1 MRARRGTTPVPTA
14 DEVSVVASQ
23 GTGGRR
29 LQGIPAYIRQRQPA
43 LGGTDAGRN
52 RQQRGIDIEDQPL
65 RRQDTHHLLSDRL
78 TQPLN
83 PQHPPPAQHH
93 GCLDDVEHPGHL
105 RVHRPQRQGS
115 AQMHQPVRLCQPPD
129 LLLPSGRPRFS
140 RGVAGVSEGV
150 DNHPH
155 GVKAIQTQTTRL
167 RHMQQRIP
175 MGIRER
181 SQRLPTP
188 RRNDPTGDVNINE
201 YRLTLSHASSLTTT
215 GGSTTNHAGRVTD
228 VPLILTIF
236 PIFLIEAFTFWA
248 VASWLGFGWALFT
261 VFALMGIGMIST
273 GVEMQRVSRLAAA
286 KRISPGRL
294 AGDYGL
300 LTAGAIL
307 AATPGIASSIVG
319 LLLIFP
325 PTRALARRVLAARLV
340 KSIENLGVRSFE
352 ATNANRAATS
362 YGSFFNPQGPQSGA
376 QADQTTGEVIDESEI
391 VEWTRN
397 IRPEDFTGPENPE
410 NPDKPGEK
418 G

>member
-1 MRARRGTTPVPTA
+1 M
-14 DEVSVVASQ
+14 
-23 GTGGRR
+23 
-29 LQGIPAYIRQRQPA
+29 
-43 LGGTDAGRN
+43 
-52 RQQRGIDIEDQPL
+52 
-65 RRQDTHHLLSDRL
+65 
-78 TQPLN
+78 
-83 PQHPPPAQHH
+83 
-93 GCLDDVEHPGHL
+93 
-105 RVHRPQRQGS
+105 
-115 AQMHQPVRLCQPPD
+115 
-129 LLLPSGRPRFS
+129 
-140 RGVAGVSEGV
+140 
-150 DNHPH
+150 
-155 GVKAIQTQTTRL
+155 
-167 RHMQQRIP
+167 
-175 MGIRER
+175 
-181 SQRLPTP
+181 
-188 RRNDPTGDVNINE
+188 
-201 YRLTLSHASSLTTT
+201 
-215 GGSTTNHAGRVTD
+215 
-228 VPLILTIF
+228 ILTVF
-236 PIFLIEAFTFWA
+236 PVLLIEALTFWA
-248 VASWLGFGWALFT
+248 TASWLGLGWALFA
-261 VFALMGIGMIST
+261 VFALMGLGMVST

-307 AATPGIASSIVG
+307 AATPGIASSIIG

-376 QADQTTGEVIDESEI
+376 QADQPTGEVIDESEI